1 MKKIIV
7 LSVLLLFFSCV
18 GKIEDIN
25 LSTNN
30 IVFTPEE
37 SSYVVTSDIELVIDI
52 VNENDS
58 SRDVPSTDDSRPRYE
73 GEWITVTNYGT
84 AILIEVSENKSE
96 EIRYA
101 LISLRNGNNIGQINI
116 TQEAQKH

>member
-7 LSVLLLFFSCV
+7 LPVLLLFFSCV
-18 GKIEDIN
+18 GKIEDIK

-37 SSYVVTSDIELVIDI
+37 SSYVVTSDIELVIDV

-73 GEWITVTNYGT
+73 GEWITVTDYGT

-116 TQEAQKH
+116 TQQKK